1 MQLHPIRC
9 FVSLSVS
16 SVILL
21 SVPAVAQ
28 TREAPV
34 GPNILIVYADDLGYG
49 DIGVQGGR
57 IPTPRIDGLALQGL
71 RFTAAHSTSATC
83 TPSRYSLLTGEYAWR
98 RQGTGVANGDAGL
111 IIEPGRETLPA
122 MLKRKGYRTAVI
134 GKWHLGLGGPG
145 GPDWNGEIRPGP
157 KEVGFDKSFIMPS
170 TGDRV
175 PCVFVEDGRVV
186 RLSTEDPIHVDYRNR
201 IGGPTGRESPGSL
214 RLQPTQ
220 GHDQSIVNGI
230 SRIGYMAGGRS
241 ALWRDEDIADTLLS
255 KAAEF
260 IRSSEGEPFFL
271 FFPTHDI
278 HVPRMAHER
287 FRDLSG
293 RGPRGDVILQLDET
307 VGRLLDLL
315 DTLRLRENTLVILT
329 SDNGP
334 VLNDGYAD
342 EAFERLGDHDPNGG
356 LRGGKYSAFEAGT
369 RVPMVVSWPGRVRR
383 GDSSTVMFSQ
393 VDLLGSLADLTGLGS
408 DASMAR
414 DSENR
419 LAELLGSSGA
429 TGRTHLVE
437 EAVSGVLSLL
447 RSDGYKYIPA
457 SKGPKRL
464 TWAPQI
470 ETGFEAFE
478 QLYHLPSD
486 RSERRNLAASRPDVL
501 GEMRSRWMQLVK

>member
-1 MQLHPIRC
+1 MRFETIL
-9 FVSLSVS
+9 FVS
-16 SVILL
+16 
-21 SVPAVAQ
+21 AVFFA
-28 TREAPV
+28 APPV
-34 GPNILIVYADDLGYG
+34 FSQKRTASDRPNILIVYADDLGYG

-57 IPTPRIDGLALQGL
+57 IPTPRIDALVREGL
-71 RFTAAHSTSATC
+71 RFTNAHSTAAIC

-98 RQGTGVANGDAGL
+98 RKGTGVANGDAGL
-111 IIEPGRETLPA
+111 IIPADRETVA
-122 MLKRKGYRTAVI
+122 SVLKKAGYRTAAI
-134 GKWHLGLGGPG
+134 GKWHLGLGGHG
-145 GPDWNGEIRPGP
+145 GPDWNGEILPGP
-157 KEVGFDKSFIMPS
+157 KEVGFDKSFILPS

-186 RLSTEDPIHVDYRNR
+186 GLSTDDPIRVDYRNR
-201 IGGPTGRESPGSL
+201 IGGATGRDRLDSL
-214 RLQPTQ
+214 RLLPTH

-230 SRIGYMAGGRS
+230 PRIGYMSGGRS
-241 ALWRDEDIADTLLS
+241 ALWRDEDIADRLVD
-255 KAAEF
+255 KAEGF
-260 IRSSEGEPFFL
+260 IRTSSGQPFFL
-271 FFPTHDI
+271 FFSSHDI

-287 FRDLSG
+287 FRGVSG
-293 RGPRGDVILQLDET
+293 RGARGDVIVQFDAT
-307 VGRLLDLL
+307 VGRLIDLL
-315 DTLRLRENTLVILT
+315 EGLGIRENTLVLLT

-334 VLNDGYAD
+334 VLDDGYAD

-383 GDSSTVMFSQ
+383 GDSSSVMFSQ

-408 DASMAR
+408 DASKAR

-457 SKGPKRL
+457 SNGPKRL

-486 RSERRNLAASRPDVL
+486 RMERSNLAASKPDVL
-501 GEMRSRWMQLVK
+501 GEMRSRWMLLVK